1 MFLKSFFHIVVEKS
15 FNIVKNKRA
24 TAGKKANKKQ
34 VCLHLSGVQKAVVSF
49 ANMFERNRRINRDA
63 QRVIKRKTP
72 QKVRTLL
79 YGKRGRR
86 IEERFFCAV
95 CGNSYGEGW
104 RYKLEEDTYLYLC
117 SRCKEVV
124 RPQLTVKA
132 IYSSNFEVQR
142 KKH

>member
-1 MFLKSFFHIVVEKS
+1 M
-15 FNIVKNKRA
+15 
-24 TAGKKANKKQ
+24 AGKKANKKQ
-34 VCLHLSGVQKAVVSF
+34 VHPHLSGVQKAVVSF
-49 ANMFERNRRINRDA
+49 ANMFEKNRRINREA

-86 IEERFFCAV
+86 IEERFFCVV

-124 RPQLTVKA
+124 RPQFDGKSHIFIEFRSSKEKA
-132 IYSSNFEVQR
+132 LRLVIVVDSQ
-142 KKH
+142 

>member
-1 MFLKSFFHIVVEKS
+1 MVVEKS

-24 TAGKKANKKQ
+24 MAGNKANKKQ
-34 VCLHLSGVQKAVVSF
+34 VHPHLSGVQKAVVSF
-49 ANMFERNRRINRDA
+49 ANMFEKNRRINREA

-86 IEERFFCAV
+86 IEERFFCVV
-95 CGNSYGEGW
+95 CGSSYGEGW

>member
-1 MFLKSFFHIVVEKS
+1 M
-15 FNIVKNKRA
+15 
-24 TAGKKANKKQ
+24 AGKKANKKQ
-34 VCLHLSGVQKAVVSF
+34 VHPHLSGVQKAVVSF
-49 ANMFERNRRINRDA
+49 ANMFEKNRRINREA

-86 IEERFFCAV
+86 IEERFFCVV
-95 CGNSYGEGW
+95 CGSSYGEG
-104 RYKLEEDTYLYLC
+104 DTYLYLC

>member
-24 TAGKKANKKQ
+24 MAGKKANKKQ
-34 VCLHLSGVQKAVVSF
+34 VHPHLSGVQKAVVSF
-49 ANMFERNRRINRDA
+49 ANMFEKNRRINREA

-86 IEERFFCAV
+86 IEERSSV
-95 CGNSYGEGW
+95 LSVEVLMGRGGDINW
-104 RYKLEEDTYLYLC
+104 RRIPICICVLG
-117 SRCKEVV
+117 
-124 RPQLTVKA
+124 VKK
-132 IYSSNFEVQR
+132 SFGHS
-142 KKH
+142 

>member
-1 MFLKSFFHIVVEKS
+1 MF
-15 FNIVKNKRA
+15 
-24 TAGKKANKKQ
+24 GK
-34 VCLHLSGVQKAVVSF
+34 
-49 ANMFERNRRINRDA
+49 NRRIKREA

-72 QKVRTLL
+72 QKVRTIL

-86 IEERFFCAV
+86 IESVSSVLSVEVLMGR
-95 CGNSYGEGW
+95 GGDINW
-104 RYKLEEDTYLYLC
+104 RRIPICICVLGV
-117 SRCKEVV
+117 KEVV

>member
-24 TAGKKANKKQ
+24 MAGKKANKKQ
-34 VCLHLSGVQKAVVSF
+34 VHPHLSGVQKAVVSF
-49 ANMFERNRRINRDA
+49 ANMFEKNRRINREA

-86 IEERFFCAV
+86 IEERFFCVV
-95 CGNSYGEGW
+95 CG
-104 RYKLEEDTYLYLC
+104 
-117 SRCKEVV
+117 
-124 RPQLTVKA
+124 
-132 IYSSNFEVQR
+132 SS
-142 KKH
+142 